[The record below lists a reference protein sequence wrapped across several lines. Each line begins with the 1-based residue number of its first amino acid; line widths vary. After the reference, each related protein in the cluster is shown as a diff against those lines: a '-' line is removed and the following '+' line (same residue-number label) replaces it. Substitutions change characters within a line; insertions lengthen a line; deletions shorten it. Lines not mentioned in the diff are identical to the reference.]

1 MNMINNSFLMQSEVS
16 GDIRLGR
23 LDSNQIRLLINSIK
37 RNELESTAKKS
48 RKKIKSGR
56 WEMVKRSQ

>member
-1 MNMINNSFLMQSEVS
+1 MQSEVS

-23 LDSNQIRLLINSIK
+23 LDSNQIELFINSIK